1 MSNTC
6 LRASRVLA
14 PGVLAFGGVPMT
26 EGVTGAVV
34 VATLGLVS
42 GIDAKLMDAIP
53 ESEVTDSMSL

>member
-1 MSNTC
+1 
-6 LRASRVLA
+6 
-14 PGVLAFGGVPMT
+14 MT

-34 VATLGLVS
+34 VATLRLVS